1 MHACKKQS
9 TNDDTPRSNG
19 DKYDGEWDHGLRH
32 GKGTMFWAETNEQYA
47 GMWDHGI
54 QVSHVLALVYP
65 H

>member
-1 MHACKKQS
+1 MPL
-9 TNDDTPRSNG
+9 TIRLTRLSNG

-54 QVSHVLALVYP
+54 QASDNMR
-65 H
+65 